1 MFGCGVELV
10 AQGGDDDT
18 GQSSW
23 AAASSS
29 STHHR
34 SIPLLSSPSV
44 SYTHRST
51 PLLCQDEAETGYESV
66 MMEPTAEARVED
78 VTNVKVV
85 TGPLRPMGRVVGIIK
100 RNWRVY
106 CGVLQVGCS
115 WCQEAGGG
123 KEEVWFVA
131 DAVRDDAMYGA
142 SSGFGGPSEW
152 WWGQHGGAFRARGQ
166 EDPQGTTR
174 HRSKHTHTHARSIHT
189 NYARSMHTHILRSQP
204 SSPHPYPPR
213 PSSSPLRSASRP
225 VSGRR

>member
-1 MFGCGVELV
+1 
-10 AQGGDDDT
+10 
-18 GQSSW
+18 
-23 AAASSS
+23 
-29 STHHR
+29 
-34 SIPLLSSPSV
+34 
-44 SYTHRST
+44 
-51 PLLCQDEAETGYESV
+51 

-106 CGVLQVGCS
+106 CGVLQVGR
-115 WCQEAGGG
+115 EKEETGGG
-123 KEEVWFVA
+123 REEVWVA

-152 WWGQHGGAFRARGQ
+152 WGGQHGGAVCARGQ
-166 EDPQGTTR
+166 EDPQGTTVIEANI
-174 HRSKHTHTHARSIHT
+174 HTHARSIHT
-189 NYARSMHTHILRSQP
+189 YYARSMHTHILRSQP